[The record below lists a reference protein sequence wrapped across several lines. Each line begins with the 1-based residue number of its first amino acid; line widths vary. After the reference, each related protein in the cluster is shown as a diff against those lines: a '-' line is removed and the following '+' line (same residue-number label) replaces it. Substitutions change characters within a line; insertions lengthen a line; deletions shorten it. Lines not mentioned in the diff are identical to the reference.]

1 MLSITMD
8 PYMKT
13 KINPCK
19 SNLKQ
24 IELISI
30 N

>member
-1 MLSITMD
+1 MIDDMLSITMD

-19 SNLKQ
+19 SNLK
-24 IELISI
+24 
-30 N
+30 